1 MSLASLSK
9 SEYNPPL
16 RSQANNP
23 SQHVRRTAMSLK
35 TLLGTALLVSAV
47 ISSNPAQAI
56 DVKSIDLDA
65 LKADAAKYGVECDT
79 STPARIMI
87 CSKRVSNAKL
97 DVDIFQK
104 KVELARLRAEN
115 ERLKTEGKKI
125 DEETLEKVRD
135 LQDFVNKEGKYKK

>member
-1 MSLASLSK
+1 MSLASFSK

-87 CSKRVSNAKL
+87 CSKRVSNA
-97 DVDIFQK
+97 QK
-104 KVELARLRAEN
+104 QAELARLEAES
-115 ERLKTEGKKI
+115 RKI